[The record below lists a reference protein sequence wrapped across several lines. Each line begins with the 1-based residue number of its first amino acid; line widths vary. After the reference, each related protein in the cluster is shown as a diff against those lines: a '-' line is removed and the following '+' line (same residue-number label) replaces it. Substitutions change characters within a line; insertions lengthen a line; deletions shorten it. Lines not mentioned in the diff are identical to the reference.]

1 MDHCTTRSIS
11 GTVKLSNA
19 RDRSSR
25 HIAPSVRTNLVK
37 KCWQDVR
44 RFWANLRRERRIR
57 KAAVQLTQ
65 FDDRLLRDMGIDRCR
80 IERAVRYGR
89 DYHDGPNGKGAISRS
104 CVSLQAAATPLVRT

>member
-1 MDHCTTRSIS
+1 MDHYSTRSIT

-19 RDRSSR
+19 RNRSSR
-25 HIAPSVRTNLVK
+25 HITPSVRTNLVK

-44 RFWANLRRERRIR
+44 RFRAYLRRERGIR
-57 KAAVQLTQ
+57 KAAVQLAQ

-89 DYHDGPNGKGAISRS
+89 DYHDG
-104 CVSLQAAATPLVRT
+104 

>member
-1 MDHCTTRSIS
+1 VDHYSTRSITD
-11 GTVKLSNA
+11 TVKLGNA

-44 RFWANLRRERRIR
+44 RFWAYLRRERRIR
-57 KAAVQLTQ
+57 KAAVQLTK
-65 FDDRLLRDMGIDRCR
+65 FDDRLLQDMGIDRCR

-89 DYHDGPNGKGAISRS
+89 DYYDGPKGKGAISCS

>member
-1 MDHCTTRSIS
+1 MDHYSTPPIT

-25 HIAPSVRTNLVK
+25 HIAPSVGTNLVK

-44 RFWANLRRERRIR
+44 IFWAYLRRERRIR
-57 KAAVQLTQ
+57 KAAAQLAQ
-65 FDDRLLRDMGIDRCR
+65 FDDLSLRDMGIDRCR

-89 DYHDGPNGKGAISRS
+89 HYR
-104 CVSLQAAATPLVRT
+104 